1 MSLEN
6 GAENAF
12 EARTRLL
19 GANLLETEGLE
30 ILEMGDWE
38 FISLVRDRQGNV
50 YQATINTEDTPS
62 NRLGIFCTCPQFAE
76 SGQCE
81 HLWAMLLEMDQLYEI
96 PPMPPLKLHRTDPSV
111 ALLSFQ
117 AKGGNTWRDR
127 LEQVTSDAFGRTR
140 MREDPF
146 RQITTKPRFPLYAI
160 NFEETSRGD
169 GGLAVDVYHQEP
181 KVNGDLSKPKKM
193 LLNVQNVER
202 LSEELDREVCTMLT
216 VISQEDSSPYDY
228 WRYSGPRD
236 SSSCEIPSNS
246 FSLLLPK
253 LFGSG
258 RAVYVRDETENPGA
272 KKTVHWDDGAAY
284 EFRLKITNDDENQQW
299 LIDGCFVREDETL
312 EVSKPLM
319 VLAGGVLLLQDRVA
333 KLITGDEFSWLVSL
347 RRDGALKVPYED
359 RDELRKMLASMP
371 ALGKL
376 ETPDELGVERVSV
389 TPVPQLTVLP
399 EQPGSGSKLFL
410 QVHFQ
415 YGAKVIEAAMP
426 HQAIF
431 DDESGKLMPRDAAK
445 EKEYIAQLRQFTP
458 KAADGFSN
466 HNADLSVAK
475 KQLRPLVDTLVNH
488 GWVVLAEGV
497 RMRRAGAF
505 SMSVSSGVDWFEL
518 DGSVDFD
525 GQNVA
530 LPTLLA
536 AVRSGD
542 KYVRLDDG
550 SRGMLP
556 EEWLAKYGS
565 LADLGETDG
574 DSLRFSTS
582 QAALLDALLAAQE
595 NVSFDDK
602 FLEFH
607 EKLMSFDGIKA
618 VKEPKSFQGEL
629 RNYQREGLGW
639 LKFLQEYNF
648 GGCLADD
655 MGLGKTVQ
663 VLALLEERRLNPPK
677 VNRKEAPLPS
687 IAVVPRSLIFNWVEE
702 AKRFTPD
709 LRVLNY
715 TGLNRDELFDEIA
728 DYDLIV
734 TTYGTLRR
742 DILRLKDMPFDYAIL
757 DESQAIKNANSQ
769 AAKACRLLNARQRLA
784 MTGTPVENHLG
795 ELWSLFEFLNP
806 GMLGRSSTFS
816 SLSKTGSNQAGLPV
830 LAQAL
835 RPYMLRRTKKEVLTE
850 LPEKTEQ
857 TLYCEMGEQQRREY
871 DELREYYRVNLAA
884 EVEKKGLQKSK
895 IHVLEALL
903 RLRQAACHPGL
914 LDKKK
919 LGQSSTK
926 LDTLLEQVDEVI
938 SEGHKALVFS
948 QFTSLLRIVR
958 DRLDEK
964 KVVYEYL
971 DGRTRKRQERVE
983 RFQNDQDCSL
993 FLISLKAGGHG
1004 LNLTAADYVF
1014 ILDPWWNPAVE
1025 AQAID
1030 RAHRIGQTQRVFAY
1044 RLICRDTV
1052 EDKIIE
1058 LQKTKRDL
1066 ADAIVSANNSVIRD
1080 LTAEDLQ
1087 MLLS

>member
-6 GAENAF
+6 GAAGAF
-12 EARTRLL
+12 DARIKLL
-19 GANLLETEGLE
+19 GANLHETESLE
-30 ILEMGDWE
+30 VLEMGDWE
-38 FISLVRDRQGNV
+38 FIALVRDRQGDV

-62 NRLGIFCTCPQFAE
+62 NRLGVFCTCAQFPPA
-76 SGQCE
+76 GQCE
-81 HLWAMLLEMDQLYEI
+81 HLWAMILEMDNLYDI
-96 PPMPPLKLHRTDPSV
+96 PPLPPVQLVRTDPSV

-117 AKGGNTWRDR
+117 AKTGNSWRNR
-127 LEQVTSDAFGRTR
+127 LEQVAHDALSRSQGR
-140 MREDPF
+140 ENPF
-146 RQITTKPRFPLYAI
+146 RQIVTKPRFACYAV
-160 NFEETSRGD
+160 NFDETSQGD
-169 GGLAVDVYHQEP
+169 GGLVVDVYQREP
-181 KVNGDLSKPKKM
+181 KANGDLSKPKKM
-193 LLNVQNVER
+193 LLNHDNVAK
-202 LSEELDREVCTMLT
+202 LSEAADRDICTLL
-216 VISQEDSSPYDY
+216 VGLSRQDSGEYDY
-228 WRYSGPRD
+228 WRYNQPRE
-236 SSSCEIPSNS
+236 SSSCEIPSDA
-246 FSLLLPK
+246 FSRILPQMYS
-253 LFGSG
+253 SG
-258 RAVYVRDETENPGA
+258 RTVYVRDNHDNPGA
-272 KKTVHWDDGAAY
+272 KSPVKWDEGPPF
-284 EFRLKITNDDENQQW
+284 EFQLKIENDDENEQW
-299 LIDGCFVREDETL
+299 IIDGVFTRPGETIPI
-312 EVSKPLM
+312 SAPRM
-319 VLAGGVLLLQDRVA
+319 VLASGLLLLPEVTAQ
-333 KLITGDEFSWLVSL
+333 LQPGDEFSWLVAF
-347 RRDGALKVPYED
+347 RRDGAMKVPYED
-359 RDELRKMLASMP
+359 RDELRKMLGSMP
-371 ALGKL
+371 ALGNL
-376 ETPDELGVERVSV
+376 EAPEELGVERVSV
-389 TPVPQLTVLP
+389 PPLPQLTVLP
-399 EQPGSGSKLFL
+399 EQPGAGNRLFL

-415 YGAKVIEAAMP
+415 YGSKLIDAAMP
-426 HQAIF
+426 HQSIF
-431 DDESGKLMPRDAAK
+431 DDESGKLMLRDTGK
-445 EKEYIAQLRQFTP
+445 EQEYISQLRQFTP
-458 KAADGFSN
+458 KAVSGFQN
-466 HNADLSVAK
+466 QNADLSVAK
-475 KQLRPLVDTLVNH
+475 KQLRPMVDTLVNA

-505 SMSVSSGVDWFEL
+505 SLSVSSGVDWFEL
-518 DGSVDFD
+518 DGGCDFD
-525 GQNVA
+525 GQSVA

-542 KYVRLDDG
+542 KFVRLDDG
-550 SRGMLP
+550 SHGMLP

-574 DSLRFSTS
+574 DSLRFATS

-595 NVSFDDK
+595 DVSFDEK

-607 EKLMSFDGIKA
+607 EKLMSFTGVKA
-618 VKEPKSFQGEL
+618 KKEPKSFQGDL
-629 RNYQREGLGW
+629 RTYQREGLGW
-639 LKFLQEYNF
+639 LNFLQEYGF

-655 MGLGKTVQ
+655 MGLGKTIQ
-663 VLALLEERRLNPPK
+663 VLAMLEQRRVNPPK
-677 VNRKEAPLPS
+677 EGNKKAPLPS
-687 IAVVPRSLIFNWVEE
+687 LCVVPRSLVFNWIEE
-702 AKRFTPD
+702 AKRFTPK

-715 TGLNRDELFDEIA
+715 TGLQREEFFDEIQ

-742 DILRLKDMPFDYAIL
+742 DILRLKDLRFDYAIL

-816 SLSKTGSNQAGLPV
+816 SLSKTGSGQAGLPV

-850 LPEKTEQ
+850 LPAKTEQ

-871 DELREYYRVNLAA
+871 EELRDYYRTNLAA
-884 EVEKKGLQKSK
+884 EVEKKGLKKSK

-919 LGQSSTK
+919 MGHPSTK
-926 LDTLLEQVDEVI
+926 LDTLMEQVTEVI

-958 DRLDEK
+958 DHLDEK
-964 KVVYEYL
+964 KIVYEYL

-983 RFQNDQDCSL
+983 RFQSDDDCRL

-1004 LNLTAADYVF
+1004 LNLTSADYVF

-1087 MLLS
+1087 LLLS